1 MNDEVIKAVQF
12 LMNARAR
19 NEAMKRM
26 DAGDYAG
33 AEAVLGSALS
43 ATLARGPS
51 FAAMPAVME
60 ECAALHE
67 TAMSLKDRLRDKLSR
82 KKLAYAAHMR
92 QTGKL

>member
-1 MNDEVIKAVQF
+1 VQF

-26 DAGDYAG
+26 DRGDYAG

-43 ATLARGPS
+43 ATRVACAS

-60 ECAALHE
+60 ECASLQSSAS
-67 TAMSLKDRLRDKLSR
+67 SLKNRLKDKLSR
-82 KKLAYAAHMR
+82 KQLAYAAYTR
-92 QTGKL
+92 QTGKSES